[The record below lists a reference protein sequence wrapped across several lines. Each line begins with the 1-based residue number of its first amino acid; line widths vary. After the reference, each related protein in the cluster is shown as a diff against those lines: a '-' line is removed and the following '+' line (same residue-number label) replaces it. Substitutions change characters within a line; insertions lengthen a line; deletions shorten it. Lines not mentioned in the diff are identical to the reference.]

1 MKTHKILELG
11 WSARFAELLK
21 RTIFLS
27 SPGEETRPSEF
38 DHGRRRH
45 DDDGVT

>member
-27 SPGEETRPSEF
+27 SPGKF